1 MTKKIRLAL
10 LYGGKSGEHEVSIQT
25 AFSVMK
31 VLDMTRY
38 EPIPVY
44 ISPNGNWYQGEPL
57 TLPPESIQQLRLT
70 EATASALPSTQE
82 HHPDHPPVR
91 PSIPVPSVKAAAS
104 WLDVDVVFPLL
115 HGPNG
120 EDGTVQGMLELAGL
134 PYVGSGVAASAVG
147 MDKEL
152 MKAVFAA
159 HGLPQAAYRVYTRK
173 KWEQMPET
181 IAEEIIAQL
190 GLPCFVKPANL
201 GSSVGISKA
210 KTKEELYAAMDLAAR
225 FDRKIIVE
233 EFVDGREIEVAVLG
247 NDDPIASVP
256 GEILPSK
263 EFYDYEAKYLDGKS
277 TMVIPAQIPEETAE
291 EIRRLAI
298 HAFKAIDASGLSRVD
313 FFLTRDKG
321 DILINEIN
329 TLPGFTQYSMY
340 PLLWQHS
347 GIPYPELI
355 DRLVH
360 LALERHEE
368 KQRSQIIPDQ
378 F

>member
-31 VLDMTRY
+31 VLDMARY

-44 ISPNGNWYQGEPL
+44 ISPNGDWYQGEPL

-70 EATASALPSTQE
+70 EATASALPPTQE
-82 HHPDHPPVR
+82 HPGHSPVR
-91 PSIPVPSVKAAAS
+91 PSIPVPSVKTAAS

-159 HGLPQAAYRVYTRK
+159 RGLPQVAYRVYTRK

-291 EIRRLAI
+291 KIRRLAI
-298 HAFKAIDASGLSRVD
+298 QAFKAIDASGLSRVD

>member
-1 MTKKIRLAL
+1 AL

-25 AFSVMK
+25 AFSVIK

-44 ISPNGNWYQGEPL
+44 ISPDGDWRQGEPL
-57 TLPPESIQQLRLT
+57 TAPPETIEQLRFT
-70 EATASALPSTQE
+70 GQTTSHRPYGQEEKRNRPTIFPSADS
-82 HHPDHPPVR
+82 
-91 PSIPVPSVKAAAS
+91 AGS
-104 WLDVDVVFPLL
+104 WLDADVVFPLL

-120 EDGTVQGMLELAGL
+120 EDGTVQGLLELAGL

-147 MDKEL
+147 MDKAL
-152 MKAVFAA
+152 MKSVFAA

-173 KWEQMPET
+173 QWEQAPET
-181 IAEEIIAQL
+181 VADEIIGQL

-256 GEILPSK
+256 GEIVPSK
-263 EFYDYEAKYLDGKS
+263 EFYDYEAKYLDGQS
-277 TMVIPAQIPEETAE
+277 TLVIPAKLPEATAE
-291 EIRRLAI
+291 KIRQMALQ
-298 HAFKAIDASGLSRVD
+298 AFKAVDAAGLSRVD
-313 FFLTRDKG
+313 FFLTRDTG
-321 DILINEIN
+321 EILVNEIN

-347 GIPYPELI
+347 GVSYPELI
-355 DRLVH
+355 DRLIR

-368 KQRSQIIPDQ
+368 KQRSQIIPDK